1 MLLTWQES
9 LLLAPGDGPLIYY
22 LVPKDHF
29 SLVLKLVSVQ
39 RLTITIDT
47 LQIVLVSLSHH

>member
-22 LVPKDHF
+22 LVPEDHF
-29 SLVLKLVSVQ
+29 SLVLNLVSVQ

-47 LQIVLVSLSHH
+47 PQIVLVSLSHY